1 MSVGTAAG
9 HGENLAWRN
18 CMNIIIVGK
27 AHAVPTRIDLDSS
40 RGRLIAVGILGGA
53 ALALLSAGFAA
64 AVFFTGSTTR
74 DLREITDLRAT
85 IVSERDKLANIDADS
100 HRNLDAL
107 ARELGQLQAQA
118 TRLNA
123 LGDRLTEVGK
133 LDDGEFDFS
142 SDPAMGGP
150 EEPAAG
156 TTVALPIGAGID
168 NLRAEFDRQEA
179 QLGVLENLLL
189 DRKVDNALL
198 PSGMPVAQGYM
209 ASGFGERSDPING
222 HEAIHLGLDFDA
234 PAGTPVLA
242 VAEGVVSF
250 VGVKPGYGNVVEID
264 HGNGYMTRY
273 AHNSAFVTE
282 AGARVHAGDTIAKV
296 GSTGR
301 ATGPHCHFEVWLNGR
316 PVNPMAYVKSKR
328 AGKA

>member
-1 MSVGTAAG
+1 
-9 HGENLAWRN
+9 
-18 CMNIIIVGK
+18 MNIIIVGN
-27 AHAVPTRIDLDSS
+27 AHAAPMRIDLDSM
-40 RGRLIAVGILGGA
+40 RGRLIAGSILGAA
-53 ALALLSAGFAA
+53 ALVLLSAGFCIALL
-64 AVFFTGSTTR
+64 FGGSQRR
-74 DLREITDLRAT
+74 DLAEIADLRAS
-85 IVSERDKLANIDADS
+85 ILAERAQVATLEKDS
-100 HRNLDAL
+100 GRNLDAL
-107 ARELGQLQAQA
+107 AAKLGQLQAQA

-133 LDDGEFDFS
+133 LDDGEFDFAS
-142 SDPAMGGP
+142 EPALGGP
-150 EEPAAG
+150 EEAPTGAAPPLSIN
-156 TTVALPIGAGID
+156 TGIND
-168 NLRAEFDRQEA
+168 LRAEFDRQEA

-222 HEAIHLGLDFDA
+222 HEATHLGLDFDA
-234 PAGTPVLA
+234 PTGTPVLA
-242 VAEGVVSF
+242 VADGVVSF

-273 AHNSAFVTE
+273 AHNSAIVAE
-282 AGARVHAGDTIAKV
+282 QGARVHSGETIAKV

-316 PVNPMAYVKSKR
+316 AVNPMAYVKQKR
-328 AGKA
+328 AAKA

>member
-1 MSVGTAAG
+1 
-9 HGENLAWRN
+9 
-18 CMNIIIVGK
+18 MNIIIVGK
-27 AHAVPTRIDLDSS
+27 AHAVPTRIDLDSR

-74 DLREITDLRAT
+74 DLREITALRAS
-85 IVSERDKLANIDADS
+85 IASERDELAGIDADS
-100 HRNLDAL
+100 QRNLDAL
-107 ARELGQLQAQA
+107 AQQLGQLQAQA

-133 LDDGEFDFS
+133 LDDGEFDFG

-150 EEPAAG
+150 EEPATG
-156 TTVALPIGAGID
+156 TTAALPISTGIQ

-209 ASGFGERSDPING
+209 ASGFGERLDPING
-222 HEAIHLGLDFDA
+222 HEAVHLGLDFDA

-273 AHNSAFVTE
+273 AHNSAIVAQ

-301 ATGPHCHFEVWLNGR
+301 ATGPHCHFEVWLHGR
-316 PVNPMAYVKSKR
+316 AVNPLTYVNRTAKR
-328 AGKA
+328 T

>member
-1 MSVGTAAG
+1 
-9 HGENLAWRN
+9 
-18 CMNIIIVGK
+18 MNIIIVGN

-74 DLREITDLRAT
+74 DLREITELRTT
-85 IVSERDKLANIDADS
+85 ITAEREKLASIDADS
-100 HRNLDAL
+100 ERNLDAL

-133 LDDGEFDFS
+133 LDDGEFDFR

-150 EEPAAG
+150 EEPATG
-156 TTVALPIGAGID
+156 TNATLPISAGID

-234 PAGTPVLA
+234 PTGTPVLA

-273 AHNSAFVTE
+273 AHNSAIVAQ

-328 AGKA
+328 ASKA

>member
-1 MSVGTAAG
+1 
-9 HGENLAWRN
+9 
-18 CMNIIIVGK
+18 MNIIIVGN

-74 DLREITDLRAT
+74 DLREITELRTT
-85 IVSERDKLANIDADS
+85 ITAEREKLASIDADS
-100 HRNLDAL
+100 ERNLDAL

-133 LDDGEFDFS
+133 LDDGEFDFR

-150 EEPAAG
+150 EEPATGA
-156 TTVALPIGAGID
+156 TAALPIGTGID

-234 PAGTPVLA
+234 PTGTPVLA

-273 AHNSAFVTE
+273 AHNSAIVAQ

-301 ATGPHCHFEVWLNGR
+301 STGPHCHFEVWLNGR

-328 AGKA
+328 ASKA

>member
-1 MSVGTAAG
+1 
-9 HGENLAWRN
+9 
-18 CMNIIIVGK
+18 MNIIIVGK
-27 AHAVPTRIDLDSS
+27 AHAVPTRIDLDSR

-74 DLREITDLRAT
+74 DLREITDLRAS
-85 IVSERDKLANIDADS
+85 IAAERTQLAGLDAES
-100 HRNLDAL
+100 QRNLDAL

-133 LDDGEFDFS
+133 LDDGEFDFT

-150 EEPAAG
+150 EEPATG
-156 TTVALPIGAGID
+156 TNGVLPIS
-168 NLRAEFDRQEA
+168 AEFDRQEA

-222 HEAIHLGLDFDA
+222 HEATHLGLDFDA
-234 PAGTPVLA
+234 PTGTPVLA

-273 AHNSAFVTE
+273 AHNSAIVAE

-316 PVNPMAYVKSKR
+316 PVNPIAYVKSKR
-328 AGKA
+328 AAKA

>member
-1 MSVGTAAG
+1 
-9 HGENLAWRN
+9 
-18 CMNIIIVGK
+18 MNIIIVGK
-27 AHAVPTRIDLDSS
+27 AHAAPTRIDLDSR
-40 RGRLIAVGILGGA
+40 RGRLVAVGILGGA

-74 DLREITDLRAT
+74 DLREITELRAT
-85 IVSERDKLANIDADS
+85 IAAERDKLAAIDADS
-100 HRNLDAL
+100 QRNLDAL

-133 LDDGEFDFS
+133 LDDGEFDFTS
-142 SDPAMGGP
+142 EPAMGGP
-150 EEPAAG
+150 EEPATGMTAS
-156 TTVALPIGAGID
+156 LPISAGID

-222 HEAIHLGLDFDA
+222 HEATHLGLDFDA

-273 AHNSAFVTE
+273 AHNSALVAE

-328 AGKA
+328 ASKA